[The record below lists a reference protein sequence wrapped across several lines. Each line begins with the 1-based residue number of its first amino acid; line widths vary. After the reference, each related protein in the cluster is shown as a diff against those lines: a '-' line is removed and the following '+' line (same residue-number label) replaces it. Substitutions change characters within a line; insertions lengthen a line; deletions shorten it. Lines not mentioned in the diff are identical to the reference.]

1 MKYSCEHKKQ
11 CVELYRQGKWPETPE
26 GVSADRFH
34 HAVVEWHHL
43 EKACGTEALRH
54 KKQNKVWTAE
64 EKYELVAKVLADAS
78 YTETTIAAGIDS
90 GLLYRWVRCYKMKG
104 HAVDVRHLQQFTD
117 LCSTGFFFR
126 ASILSGHIFSSIL
139 MLLFYTSRRFT
150 QLSGWSPYQFCTCAA
165 LFISFESKKPR

>member
-1 MKYSCEHKKQ
+1 MKYSYEYKKQ

-34 HAVVEWHHL
+34 HTVVEWHRL

-64 EKYELVAKVLADAS
+64 EKVLADAS
-78 YTETTIAAGIDS
+78 YTETAIAAGIDS
-90 GLLYRWVRCYKMKG
+90 GLLYRWVRCYKMKRY
-104 HAVDVRHLQQFTD
+104 AVDVRHLQQFTD
-117 LCSTGFFFR
+117 FCSTGFFFR

-139 MLLFYTSRRFT
+139 MLLFYTSQEVYTIIGMVSISVLHLRGSF
-150 QLSGWSPYQFCTCAA
+150 Y
-165 LFISFESKKPR
+165 FI

>member
-1 MKYSCEHKKQ
+1 MKYSCEYKKQ
-11 CVELYRQGKWPETPE
+11 CMELYRQGKWPETPE

-34 HAVVEWHHL
+34 HTVVEWHHL

-78 YTETTIAAGIDS
+78 YTETAIAAGIDS

-117 LCSTGFFFR
+117 FCSAGFFFR
-126 ASILSGHIFSSIL
+126 TSILSGHIFSSIL
-139 MLLFYTSRRFT
+139 MLLFYTSPEVYTIIGMVSRRGIFVFILVVFT
-150 QLSGWSPYQFCTCAA
+150 SSG
-165 LFISFESKKPR
+165 